1 MTDTFDLQRFVDA
14 QSFVID
20 EVTKELRAGRK
31 RTHWMWFIFPQAEGL
46 GSSPR
51 AQRYAIRSH
60 AEATA
65 YLAHPLLGPRLVD
78 CTQVVCA
85 VKDRTIHDI
94 LGSPDDMKFKSS
106 MTLFEAVSA
115 DSAFAAALA
124 QFYGGERDQATL
136 GILSRWQGTAGK

>member
-14 QSFVID
+14 QSFVLD

-51 AQRYAIRSH
+51 TQRYAIRSH
-60 AEATA
+60 AEAKA
-65 YLAHPLLGPRLVD
+65 YLAHPLLGPRIMK
-78 CTQVVCA
+78 CTQFVCA

-94 LGSPDDMKFKSS
+94 LGSPDDMKFRSS

-115 DSAFAAALA
+115 DLAFAAALA
-124 QFYGGERDQATL
+124 QFYGDARDQETL
-136 GILSRWQGTAGK
+136 GILSRWRATAGK